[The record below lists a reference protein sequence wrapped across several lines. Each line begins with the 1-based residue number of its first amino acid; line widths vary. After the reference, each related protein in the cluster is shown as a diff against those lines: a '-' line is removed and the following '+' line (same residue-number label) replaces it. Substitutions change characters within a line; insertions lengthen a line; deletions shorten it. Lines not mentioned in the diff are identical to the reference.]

1 MTETTTEQ
9 AVAHDCPL
17 TWLKWKPCV
26 RSLASG
32 YQNETNVSAIPLMGG
47 WQLVCFESLEA
58 AKAAWEQLH
67 PANDFFLSTDYF
79 QLLDELTL
87 PDVRMGFA
95 IFQHPEQ
102 GAFGLI
108 LQAFTFNPQQQ
119 MGKMEG
125 AATPGLWSG
134 ITAGIK
140 RWLARVL
147 RFRILSAGQL
157 LLTGEHALRGN
168 IPTDKAEL
176 TRILTEGLE
185 QIAAQWPERIHGVML
200 KDIKLDE
207 HPSQKAY
214 YPLPVQPNMRLELR
228 PNWRSF
234 DDYLA
239 DMGSKYR
246 VRAKRAR
253 KKGEELERRELLPD
267 EVAARQQELFA
278 LYRGIADQSDFNAV
292 QLPEDYFTRWMHH
305 FHSRIRMWGYF
316 LEGELVG
323 FYTAIY
329 NDGELDAHFLGFQQ
343 QYNHSHQ
350 LYLNI
355 LYDLVH
361 EGILA
366 GVEKVVFCRTALEIK
381 SSVGATPDTLHCWMH
396 GRVAWAN
403 PLIPVIARFIA
414 PLPEWEPRH
423 PFKE

>member
-1 MTETTTEQ
+1 
-9 AVAHDCPL
+9 
-17 TWLKWKPCV
+17 
-26 RSLASG
+26 
-32 YQNETNVSAIPLMGG
+32 
-47 WQLVCFESLEA
+47 
-58 AKAAWEQLH
+58 
-67 PANDFFLSTDYF
+67 
-79 QLLDELTL
+79 
-87 PDVRMGFA
+87 
-95 IFQHPEQ
+95 
-102 GAFGLI
+102 
-108 LQAFTFNPQQQ
+108 
-119 MGKMEG
+119 
-125 AATPGLWSG
+125 
-134 ITAGIK
+134 
-140 RWLARVL
+140 
-147 RFRILSAGQL
+147 
-157 LLTGEHALRGN
+157 
-168 IPTDKAEL
+168 
-176 TRILTEGLE
+176 
-185 QIAAQWPERIHGVML
+185 ML

-207 HPSQKAY
+207 HPSKKTY

-228 PNWRSF
+228 PHWHSF

-267 EVAARQQELFA
+267 EVAARQAELFG
-278 LYRGIADQSDFNAV
+278 LYRGVADQSDFNAV
-292 QLPEDYFTRWMHH
+292 QLPEDYFTRWMNR

-423 PFKE
+423 PFKD